1 MYNIE
6 FYETL
11 DGKLPVMEF
20 LEDLPNKLNAKVVRD
35 IELLEEYGSQ
45 LREPHSKHIKNGIF
59 ELRTKQGSDISR
71 VFYFFFVD
79 KKIIL
84 TNGFIKKTQKT
95 PTKEIN
101 KAIKYKEDY
110 EGRNWLW
117 NFQNIKN

>member
-35 IELLEEYGSQ
+35 IELLEEYGNQ

-95 PTKEIN
+95 PAKEIN

-110 EGRNWLW
+110 EGRN
-117 NFQNIKN
+117 

>member
-1 MYNIE
+1 MYSIE

-20 LEDLPNKLNAKVVRD
+20 LENLPNKLNAKVVRD
-35 IELLEEYGSQ
+35 IELLEEYGNQ
-45 LREPHSKHIKNGIF
+45 LREPHSKHIKDGIF

-110 EGRNWLW
+110 EGRN
-117 NFQNIKN
+117 

>member
-35 IELLEEYGSQ
+35 IELLEEYGNQ

-117 NFQNIKN
+117 NFQNTKN

>member
-35 IELLEEYGSQ
+35 IELLEEYGNQ

-59 ELRTKQGSDISR
+59 ELRTKQASDISR

-110 EGRNWLW
+110 EGRN
-117 NFQNIKN
+117 

>member
-1 MYNIE
+1 M
-6 FYETL
+6 
-11 DGKLPVMEF
+11 
-20 LEDLPNKLNAKVVRD
+20 VRD
-35 IELLEEYGSQ
+35 IELLEEYGNQ
-45 LREPHSKHIKNGIF
+45 LREPHSKHIKDGIF

-79 KKIIL
+79 NKIIL

-110 EGRNWLW
+110 EGR
-117 NFQNIKN
+117 K